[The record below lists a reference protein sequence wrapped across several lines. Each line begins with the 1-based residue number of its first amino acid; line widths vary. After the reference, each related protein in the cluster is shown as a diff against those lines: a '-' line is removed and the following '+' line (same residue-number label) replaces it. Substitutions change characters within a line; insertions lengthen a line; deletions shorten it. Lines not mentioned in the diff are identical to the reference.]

1 MYSIRRLFNPEI
13 FQGKYKRNNY
23 FEGWYYKIIDKS
35 FDNIWAIIPGIA
47 ISNEKAHSFIQVNE
61 AKNVQ
66 TRFLTFPRQA
76 FTFSEKDFDINIE
89 DNNFNKFGFDINLTS
104 TNYTL
109 EGRVEFTENL
119 TFPRSLTSPGIMGP
133 YSFVPFMECH
143 HGIINIHSK
152 LKGGLKF
159 NNRYIDFSDGYG
171 YLEKDWGSSFPHSWI
186 WMQSNN
192 FSDEGVSLM
201 FSIAAIPWLHREFDG
216 LIAFLKVGNSFYRFA
231 TYTGAKI
238 KQLTK
243 NKENINIVVEDAKY
257 FLSMEVWESEG
268 GTLKAPKK
276 GLMEVNINE
285 SITSRVKVK
294 LTEKSGKLIF
304 QDIGLNTGLEL
315 AGNYSRFLTDK
326 MEL

>member
-23 FEGWYYKIIDKS
+23 FEGWYYKVIDKS
-35 FDNIWAIIPGIA
+35 FENILAIIPGIA
-47 ISNEKAHSFIQVNE
+47 ISSNKSHSFIQINE
-61 AKNVQ
+61 AKNMQ
-66 TRFLTFPRQA
+66 TRFLTFPTQA
-76 FTFSEKDFDINIE
+76 FSYSEEVFDISLE
-89 DNNFNKFGFDINLTS
+89 DNHFNKSGFSLRLKIPDFS
-104 TNYTL
+104 L
-109 EGRVEFTENL
+109 EGTVELKDNL
-119 TFPRSLTSPGIMGP
+119 PFPKSLTSPGIMGP

-171 YLEKDWGSSFPHSWI
+171 YLEKDWGRSFPHSWI
-186 WMQSNN
+186 WIQSNN

-201 FSIAAIPWLHREFDG
+201 FSVAAIPWLRREFDG
-216 LIAFLKVGNSFYRFA
+216 LIAFLKIGKSFYRFA

-238 KQLTK
+238 KELTK
-243 NKENINIVVEDAKY
+243 SKENINIFVEDSKY
-257 FLSMEVWESEG
+257 LLSLEVWGSEG

-276 GLMEVNINE
+276 GLMEVDISE
-285 SITSRVKVK
+285 SITSKVKVK
-294 LTEKSGKLIF
+294 LTEKSGKLIY

-315 AGNYSRFLTDK
+315 AGNYSRFLTGK
-326 MEL
+326 TEL